1 MKKIKITKEQAK
13 MLKEMSKKPQPSVL
27 KITQEQYDKIVQSER
42 AMIDDK
48 PVSASKQIGDIYNRN
63 TSPATTKFMRK
74 NRIGETYNDF
84 ISELYSLKEGGGVY
98 ENLIKLM
105 EIAGMIENR
114 RIKKEAFLN
123 DSNVVKEVISHAL
136 QEISNGASDY
146 QVMGMMEGKLA
157 EVTASAGSSGQY
169 TGLFSTTE
177 PEPSNVPEELV
188 NIQKEEELEEA
199 ATTGSVG
206 GQYDT
211 LGFAG
216 SVFMRTK
223 GKKGKKSKKGKAP
236 VNKGIT
242 HKKTTFKGGSFVKVK
257 KKCYRYPY
265 CNQGPGAITLS
276 KSSK

>member
-13 MLKEMSKKPQPSVL
+13 MLKEMSKKPQTRVL

-42 AMIDDK
+42 AMIDE
-48 PVSASKQIGDIYNRN
+48 KQNIS
-63 TSPATTKFMRK
+63 TATKMRK
-74 NRIGETYNDF
+74 NFNNSTTRETKNFMKTIKETYNDF

-105 EIAGMIENR
+105 EIAGMVENR

-146 QVMGMMEGKLA
+146 QVMEMMEGKLA
-157 EVTASAGSSGQY
+157 EVTASAGSGQY
-169 TGLFSTTE
+169 TGLFPSIE
-177 PEPSNVPEELV
+177 PINASNVPEELV

-199 ATTGSVG
+199 ATAGSVG

-211 LGFAG
+211 PGFAA
-216 SVFMRTK
+216 SEFMGTK
-223 GKKGKKSKKGKAP
+223 GKKGKAP

-242 HKKTTFKGGSFVKVK
+242 HKQTTFKGGSFVKVK
-257 KKCYRYPY
+257 KKCNKYPY
-265 CNQGPGAITLS
+265 CNQGAGAITLS

>member
-13 MLKEMSKKPQPSVL
+13 MLKEMSKTPQTSVL

-42 AMIDDK
+42 AMISEK
-48 PVSASKQIGDIYNRN
+48 PVPPSTQMRKIFNNS
-63 TSPATTKFMRK
+63 TTKETKTFMK
-74 NRIGETYNDF
+74 TIKETYSDF

-105 EIAGMIENR
+105 EIAGMVENR

-136 QEISNGASDY
+136 QEISNGASNY
-146 QVMGMMEGKLA
+146 QVMEMMEGKLA
-157 EVTASAGSSGQY
+157 EVTSTAGGGAGPFVGVG
-169 TGLFSTTE
+169 TFK
-177 PEPSNVPEELV
+177 SNVPEDLV
-188 NIQKEEELEEA
+188 IQKEEELEEA
-199 ATTGSVG
+199 ATAGLVG

-211 LGFAG
+211 PGFEA
-216 SVFMRTK
+216 SEFMRTEDIQ
-223 GKKGKKSKKGKAP
+223 GEAP

-257 KKCYRYPY
+257 KKCYKYPY

>member
-13 MLKEMSKKPQPSVL
+13 MLKEMSKKTQTRVL

-42 AMIDDK
+42 AMIDE
-48 PVSASKQIGDIYNRN
+48 KQNIS
-63 TSPATTKFMRK
+63 TATKMRK
-74 NRIGETYNDF
+74 NFNNSTTRETKKFMKTIKETYNDF

-105 EIAGMIENR
+105 EIAGMVENR

-123 DSNVVKEVISHAL
+123 DSNVVKEVISHGL

-146 QVMGMMEGKLA
+146 QVMEMMEGKLA

-188 NIQKEEELEEA
+188 NIEKELEEA
-199 ATTGSVG
+199 TTAGSVG

-211 LGFAG
+211 PGFAA
-216 SVFMRTK
+216 SEFMGTK
-223 GKKGKKSKKGKAP
+223 GKKGKAP

-242 HKKTTFKGGSFVKVK
+242 HKQTTFKGGSFVKVK
-257 KKCYRYPY
+257 KKCNKYPY
-265 CNQGPGAITLS
+265 CNQGAGAITLS

>member
-13 MLKEMSKKPQPSVL
+13 MLKEMSKKPQPRVL

-42 AMIDDK
+42 AMISEK
-48 PVSASKQIGDIYNRN
+48 PVPPSTQIARNFKRGLSRDSKNVMKTI
-63 TSPATTKFMRK
+63 K
-74 NRIGETYNDF
+74 ETYSDF

-105 EIAGMIENR
+105 EIAGMVENR

-123 DSNVVKEVISHAL
+123 DSNVVKEVISHGL
-136 QEISNGASDY
+136 QEISNGASNY
-146 QVMGMMEGKLA
+146 QVMEMMEGKLA
-157 EVTASAGSSGQY
+157 EATSTAGGGAGPY
-169 TGLFSTTE
+169 TGLFPSIE
-177 PEPSNVPEELV
+177 PINASNVPEELV

-199 ATTGSVG
+199 ATAGSVG

-211 LGFAG
+211 SGFAA
-216 SVFMRTK
+216 SVFMGTK
-223 GKKGKKSKKGKAP
+223 GKKGKAP

-257 KKCYRYPY
+257 KKCYKYPY

>member
-13 MLKEMSKKPQPSVL
+13 MLKEMSKKPQRVL

-42 AMIDDK
+42 AMISEK
-48 PVSASKQIGDIYNRN
+48 PVPPSTQIARNFKRGLSRDSKKVMKTI
-63 TSPATTKFMRK
+63 K
-74 NRIGETYNDF
+74 ETYSDF
-84 ISELYSLKEGGGVY
+84 ISELYSIKEGGGVY

-105 EIAGMIENR
+105 EIAGMVENR

-123 DSNVVKEVISHAL
+123 DSNVVKEVISHGL

-146 QVMGMMEGKLA
+146 SVMEMMEGKLA
-157 EVTASAGSSGQY
+157 EVTASAGSGQY
-169 TGLFSTTE
+169 TGLFSTTN

-188 NIQKEEELEEA
+188 NIQKEEEFDELEEV
-199 ATTGSVG
+199 TTAGSVG

-211 LGFAG
+211 PGFAA
-216 SVFMRTK
+216 SEFMGTK
-223 GKKGKKSKKGKAP
+223 GKKGKVP

-257 KKCYRYPY
+257 KKCYKYPY

>member
-13 MLKEMSKKPQPSVL
+13 MLKEMSKKPQTRVL

-42 AMIDDK
+42 AMIDE
-48 PVSASKQIGDIYNRN
+48 KQNIS
-63 TSPATTKFMRK
+63 TATKMRK
-74 NRIGETYNDF
+74 NFNNSTTSETKKFMKTIKETYNDF

-105 EIAGMIENR
+105 EIAGMVENR

-123 DSNVVKEVISHAL
+123 DSNVVKEVISHGL

-146 QVMGMMEGKLA
+146 QVMEMIEGKLA
-157 EVTASAGSSGQY
+157 EVTSTAGGGAGPFVGVA
-169 TGLFSTTE
+169 TFKST
-177 PEPSNVPEELV
+177 VPEDLV
-188 NIQKEEELEEA
+188 IQKEEEIEEA
-199 ATTGSVG
+199 TTAGSVG

-211 LGFAG
+211 PGFAA
-216 SVFMRTK
+216 SEFMGTK
-223 GKKGKKSKKGKAP
+223 GKKGKAP

-242 HKKTTFKGGSFVKVK
+242 HKKTTFKGGAFVKVK
-257 KKCYRYPY
+257 EKCNKYPY
-265 CNQGPGAITLS
+265 CNQGAGAITLS

>member
-13 MLKEMSKKPQPSVL
+13 MLKEMSKKPQPRVL

-42 AMIDDK
+42 AIIDEEQV
-48 PVSASKQIGDIYNRN
+48 PASKQIGDIYDRN

-105 EIAGMIENR
+105 EIAGMVENR

-123 DSNVVKEVISHAL
+123 DSNVVKEVISHGL
-136 QEISNGASDY
+136 QEISNGASNY
-146 QVMGMMEGKLA
+146 QVMEMMEGKLA
-157 EVTASAGSSGQY
+157 EVTASAGSGQY

-188 NIQKEEELEEA
+188 NIEKELEEA
-199 ATTGSVG
+199 TTAGSVG

-211 LGFAG
+211 PGFAA
-216 SVFMRTK
+216 SEFMGTK
-223 GKKGKKSKKGKAP
+223 GKKGKAP

-242 HKKTTFKGGSFVKVK
+242 HKQTTFKGGSFVKVK
-257 KKCYRYPY
+257 KKCNKYPY
-265 CNQGPGAITLS
+265 CNQGAGAITLS

>member
-13 MLKEMSKKPQPSVL
+13 MLKEMSKTPQTSVL

-42 AMIDDK
+42 AMISEK
-48 PVSASKQIGDIYNRN
+48 PVPPSTQMRKIFNNS
-63 TSPATTKFMRK
+63 TTKETKTFMK
-74 NRIGETYNDF
+74 TIKETYSDF

-105 EIAGMIENR
+105 EIAGMVENR

-136 QEISNGASDY
+136 QEISNGASNY
-146 QVMGMMEGKLA
+146 QVMEMMEGKLA
-157 EVTASAGSSGQY
+157 EVTSTAGGGAGPFVGVG
-169 TGLFSTTE
+169 TFK
-177 PEPSNVPEELV
+177 SNVPEDLV
-188 NIQKEEELEEA
+188 IQKEEELEEA
-199 ATTGSVG
+199 ATAGSVG

-211 LGFAG
+211 PGFAA
-216 SVFMRTK
+216 SVFMGTN
-223 GKKGKKSKKGKAP
+223 GKKGKAP

-257 KKCYRYPY
+257 KKCYKYPY

>member
-13 MLKEMSKKPQPSVL
+13 MLKEMSKTPQTSVL

-42 AMIDDK
+42 AMISEK
-48 PVSASKQIGDIYNRN
+48 PVPPSIQIATNFDRI
-63 TSPATTKFMRK
+63 TTKETKKFMK
-74 NRIGETYNDF
+74 KLEETYNDF

-105 EIAGMIENR
+105 EIAGMVENR

-136 QEISNGASDY
+136 QEISNGASNY
-146 QVMGMMEGKLA
+146 QVMEMMEGKLA
-157 EVTASAGSSGQY
+157 EVTASAGSGQY
-169 TGLFSTTE
+169 TGLFSSIE
-177 PEPSNVPEELV
+177 PINASNVPEELV
-188 NIQKEEELEEA
+188 NIQKEEEFDELEEV
-199 ATTGSVG
+199 TTAGSVG

-211 LGFAG
+211 PGFAA
-216 SVFMRTK
+216 SEFMGTK
-223 GKKGKKSKKGKAP
+223 GKKGKAP

-257 KKCYRYPY
+257 KKCYKYPY

-276 KSSK
+276 KS

>member
-13 MLKEMSKKPQPSVL
+13 MLKEMSKTPQTSVL

-42 AMIDDK
+42 AMIYEKQNISTATEMSKIFNGSTTK
-48 PVSASKQIGDIYNRN
+48 P
-63 TSPATTKFMRK
+63 TEKFMRK
-74 NRIGETYNDF
+74 NRIGEIYSDF

-105 EIAGMIENR
+105 EIAGMVENR

-146 QVMGMMEGKLA
+146 SVMEMMEGKLA
-157 EVTASAGSSGQY
+157 EVTASAGSGQY
-169 TGLFSTTE
+169 TGLFSTIK
-177 PEPSNVPEELV
+177 PINASNVPEELV
-188 NIQKEEELEEA
+188 NIQKEEEFDELEEV
-199 ATTGSVG
+199 TTAGSVG

-211 LGFAG
+211 PGFAA
-216 SVFMRTK
+216 SEFMGTK
-223 GKKGKKSKKGKAP
+223 GKKGKAP

-257 KKCYRYPY
+257 KKCYKYPY

>member
-13 MLKEMSKKPQPSVL
+13 MLKEMSKKPQTRVL

-42 AMIDDK
+42 AMIDE
-48 PVSASKQIGDIYNRN
+48 KQNIS
-63 TSPATTKFMRK
+63 TATKMRK
-74 NRIGETYNDF
+74 NFNNSTTRETKKFMKTIKETYNDF

-105 EIAGMIENR
+105 EIAGMVENR

-123 DSNVVKEVISHAL
+123 DSNVVKEVISHGL

-146 QVMGMMEGKLA
+146 KVMEMMEGKLA
-157 EVTASAGSSGQY
+157 EVTASAGSGQY

-177 PEPSNVPEELV
+177 PINASNVPEELV
-188 NIQKEEELEEA
+188 NIEKELEEA
-199 ATTGSVG
+199 TTAGS

-211 LGFAG
+211 PGFAA
-216 SVFMRTK
+216 SEFMGTK
-223 GKKGKKSKKGKAP
+223 GKKGKAP

-242 HKKTTFKGGSFVKVK
+242 HKQTTFKGGSFVKVK
-257 KKCYRYPY
+257 KKCNKYPY
-265 CNQGPGAITLS
+265 CNQGAGAITLS

>member
-13 MLKEMSKKPQPSVL
+13 MLKEMSKTPQTSVL

-42 AMIDDK
+42 AMISEK
-48 PVSASKQIGDIYNRN
+48 PVPPSIQIATNFDRI
-63 TSPATTKFMRK
+63 TTKETKKFMK
-74 NRIGETYNDF
+74 KLEETYNDF

-105 EIAGMIENR
+105 EIAGMVENR

-136 QEISNGASDY
+136 QEISNGASNY
-146 QVMGMMEGKLA
+146 QVMEMMEGKLA
-157 EVTASAGSSGQY
+157 EVTATAGDGA
-169 TGLFSTTE
+169 GPFVGVSTFKST
-177 PEPSNVPEELV
+177 VPEDLV
-188 NIQKEEELEEA
+188 IQKEEEIDELEEA
-199 ATTGSVG
+199 ATAGSVG
-206 GQYDT
+206 GKYDT
-211 LGFAG
+211 PGFAA
-216 SVFMRTK
+216 SVFMGTK
-223 GKKGKKSKKGKAP
+223 GKKGKAP

-242 HKKTTFKGGSFVKVK
+242 HKKTTYKDGDFVTINQ
-257 KKCYRYPY
+257 KCYRYPY

>member
-1 MKKIKITKEQAK
+1 MKKIKITQEQAK
-13 MLKEMSKKPQPSVL
+13 MLKEMSKKPQRVL

-42 AMIDDK
+42 AMIDEK
-48 PVSASKQIGDIYNRN
+48 QNISTSKQMKKNFEAELSRP
-63 TSPATTKFMRK
+63 TKKFMK
-74 NRIGETYNDF
+74 TIKETYNEF

-105 EIAGMIENR
+105 EIAGMVENR

-146 QVMGMMEGKLA
+146 KVMEMMEGKLA
-157 EVTASAGSSGQY
+157 EATMSVGSGQY
-169 TGLFSTTE
+169 TGLFSSIE
-177 PEPSNVPEELV
+177 PINPSNIPEELV

-199 ATTGSVG
+199 ATAGSVG

-211 LGFAG
+211 PGFAA
-216 SVFMRTK
+216 SVFMGTK
-223 GKKGKKSKKGKAP
+223 GKKGKAP

-242 HKKTTFKGGSFVKVK
+242 HKKTTYKGGSFVKVK

-265 CNQGPGAITLS
+265 CNQGAGAITLS
-276 KSSK
+276 KSS